1 MDDTKI
7 ISLLWQRSEDALR
20 ALAVRFGAGL
30 HKLATNILGNHHD
43 AEEAVNDTYLAI
55 WNAIP
60 PAKPSPLAPYTYRT
74 GRNVALKR
82 LRNDTAQKRDSRY
95 DLSLDELAEVIGQQ
109 TLEEYWDA
117 RELGLAI
124 DRYLDTLTRENR
136 VLFLRRYWFGDS
148 IKELSKV
155 SGLNVNTLSVR
166 LHRLRQGLE
175 TYLQEM

>member
-20 ALAVRFGAGL
+20 ALAQRFGAGL
-30 HKLATNILGNHHD
+30 HRLAMNILANHHD

-60 PAKPSPLAPYTYRT
+60 PAKPSPLAPYAYRT
-74 GRNVALKR
+74 GRNTALKR
-82 LRNDTAQKRDSRY
+82 LRDDTAQKRDSRY
-95 DLSLDELAEVIGQQ
+95 DLSLDELANAIGER

-124 DRYLDTLTRENR
+124 DRYLDTLTQENR

-148 IKELSKV
+148 IKELSKATGI
-155 SGLNVNTLSVR
+155 SENNLSVR
-166 LHRLRQGLE
+166 LHRIRQGLK
-175 TYLQEM
+175 TYLEEQ